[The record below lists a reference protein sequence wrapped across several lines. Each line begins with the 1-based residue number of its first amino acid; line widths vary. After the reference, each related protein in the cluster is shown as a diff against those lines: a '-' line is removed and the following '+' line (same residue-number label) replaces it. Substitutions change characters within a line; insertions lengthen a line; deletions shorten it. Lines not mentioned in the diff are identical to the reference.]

1 MVGGVLANIIGFAG
15 WGISMGYAWSLILML
30 QFITFLPLFKLY
42 MPTCHTSYMKTLG
55 IAHGYEFRVRD
66 NFMARSYNS
75 TTLEDFS
82 DPFYQGAWDFRFWR
96 FGYIYTSFI
105 DNVSDT
111 WQFWI
116 YAFLFLALFQMVK
129 QLWPKMEEYEP

>member
-1 MVGGVLANIIGFAG
+1 
-15 WGISMGYAWSLILML
+15 
-30 QFITFLPLFKLY
+30 
-42 MPTCHTSYMKTLG
+42 MKTLG